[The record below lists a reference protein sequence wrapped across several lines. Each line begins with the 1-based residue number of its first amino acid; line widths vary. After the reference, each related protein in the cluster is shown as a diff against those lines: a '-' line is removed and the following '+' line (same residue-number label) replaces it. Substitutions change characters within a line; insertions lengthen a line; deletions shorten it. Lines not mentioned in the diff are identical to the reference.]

1 MLAFRNATIVA
12 GCVVSIAG
20 FGGGVYAEPPA
31 TGSWR
36 TVGSTAVG
44 HESAGLALLLDGR
57 VLVAGGHALTR
68 GRKWV
73 LIDSA
78 ELYDPKTETWQAT
91 GSLVEKR
98 QGIWSLVVLKSGK
111 VLLAGEHDTLSG
123 AELYD
128 PETGKWS
135 ATGKLNTGRGGHTTT
150 LLPDGRVLIAGG
162 IDYSADGTPIFA
174 SAELYDADKG
184 TWSATGSMAVSRF
197 KHTAV
202 VLASGEVLVAG
213 GTSTEPSND
222 RALASAEIYNPVAG
236 TWRTVGSMTAG
247 RELVKA
253 LLLPDGKILAV
264 GGSIGHF
271 GKYKALASAEIFDP
285 KTERWSST
293 GALLQ
298 ARTQFTITSLD
309 DGRVLVVGGARPY
322 TSALATAEIYDPT
335 SGTWSAAGA
344 MKTPR
349 WNHRAVLMPNGN
361 VLFVGGCDLLGEL
374 TSVELYTPGR
384 LHGSQQ

>member
-1 MLAFRNATIVA
+1 MPTSGTATIVA
-12 GCVVSIAG
+12 CFVALLAVLVGSAV
-20 FGGGVYAEPPA
+20 AEPNV

-44 HESAGLALLLDGR
+44 HESAGLALLGDGR

-91 GSLVEKR
+91 GPLVEKR
-98 QGIWSLVVLKSGK
+98 QGIWSLVVLKNGK
-111 VLLAGEHDTLSG
+111 VLLAGEHDTLIG

-135 ATGKLNTGRGGHTTT
+135 ATGKLLTGRGGHTTT
-150 LLPDGRVLIAGG
+150 LLPNGKVLIAGG
-162 IDYSADGTPIFA
+162 IDYSADGTPIFG
-174 SAELYDADKG
+174 SAELYDPDKA
-184 TWSATGSMAVSRF
+184 TWGAAGSMAASRF
-197 KHTAV
+197 KHAAV
-202 VLASGEVLVAG
+202 RLVSGEVLVAG

-236 TWRTVGSMTAG
+236 TWRTVGSMATG

-253 LLLPDGKILAV
+253 VLLPNGKVLAV

-271 GKYKALASAEIFDP
+271 GKYKALASAEIYDL
-285 KTERWSST
+285 KTERWTST
-293 GALLQ
+293 GALVE
-298 ARTQFTITSLD
+298 ARTRFTMTLLG
-309 DGRVLVVGGARPY
+309 DGRVLVAGGARPF
-322 TSALATAEIYDPT
+322 TSALSTAEIYDPT
-335 SGTWSAAGA
+335 SGTWSEAGSI
-344 MKTPR
+344 KTRR
-349 WNHRAVLMPNGN
+349 WNHRAVLLPNSD
-361 VLFVGGCDLLGEL
+361 VLVVGGCDLLGVL
-374 TSVELYTPGR
+374 TSVELYSPGLR
-384 LHGSQQ
+384 GSEK